1 MQMSVT
7 KERNSKKRSDNLAKP
22 APRAAKNPTN
32 KDHLS
37 LKEAFNPLT
46 EGQRQMMYA
55 LQEGMN
61 VVAYGSAG
69 TGKSFVAVAH
79 ALEALFSKRT
89 KKIVIVRSAVQ
100 SRDMG
105 FLPGSLD
112 EKADP
117 YKIPYKQLIN
127 QMCGNGTAWDVLVK
141 KEMIEFITTSY
152 VRGITLDDSI
162 IILDEYQNCTQ
173 QECYSVLS
181 RLGIDSQIILLGDTR
196 QTDLNKRKEESCF
209 DWVIN
214 VAQKMPTWF
223 DMVHFRPQD
232 IVRSN
237 FVKDLILTVE
247 EMA

>member
-1 MQMSVT
+1 MQMSAT
-7 KERNSKKRSDNLAKP
+7 KERNTKSKKTGVKPVRSAP
-22 APRAAKNPTN
+22 AN
-32 KDHLS
+32 KDHLA
-37 LKEAFNPLT
+37 LKEAFSPLT

-55 LQEGMN
+55 LQEEMN

-69 TGKSFVAVAH
+69 TGKSYVAIAH
-79 ALEALFSKRT
+79 ALECLFNRKA

-100 SRDMG
+100 SREMG
-105 FLPGSLD
+105 FLPGSLE

-152 VRGITLDDSI
+152 VRGITLDDCI
-162 IILDEYQNCTQ
+162 VILDEFQNCTT
-173 QECYSVLS
+173 QECYSVMT
-181 RLGIDSQIILLGDTR
+181 RLGVDSQMILLGDTR

-223 DMVHFRPQD
+223 DMIHFYPQD

-237 FVKDLILTVE
+237 FVKDLIITVE
-247 EMA
+247 GLA